1 MKANKGEW
9 SEPYVALRLLGEG
22 KLHLADDDGKRLPGQ
37 WLKVLDVIRYET
49 KDRMVEYNCSTETTI
64 DVSVDGEN
72 VVSVAA
78 NDFLRYAEQL
88 KEEIIES
95 TGNSFSVSDEIKDF
109 FKRVEIKSIKARSVN
124 KSDIFIST
132 EDPSTS
138 IIREHIGFSIK
149 SKFGKDPTLFNT
161 GTNSAAVYKLTN
173 IDDELMN
180 RVNNT
185 YDDKGHTAV
194 AERCRLLKEN
204 GCDFEFSGF
213 PTASRSHCKT
223 FEENLD
229 LLNPRLGS
237 VIDFVLKTHFLTESK
252 ARDVEDMVELLVEH
266 NPCGITRAE
275 EKYPYMMKSFLYASY
290 CGLTAGT
297 LWDGKSQVNG
307 GFIAVDE
314 NGKVTANLAIESE
327 GFKSYLFKHCYFEW
341 PATSEGHGNYAKV
354 YKENGEYFFRL
365 NFQIRYR

>member
-9 SEPYVALRLLGEG
+9 SEPYVALRVLGEG
-22 KLHLADDDGKRLPGQ
+22 KLDLADDDGNVLPGQ
-37 WLKVLDVIRYET
+37 WLNVLDVIRHET
-49 KDRMVEYNCSTETTI
+49 KKRVVEYNYSSETTI
-64 DVSVDGEN
+64 NVIVDGES
-72 VVSVAA
+72 VVSVASG
-78 NDFLRYAEQL
+78 DFLKYAEQL
-88 KEEIIES
+88 KREILRS
-95 TGNSFSVSDEIKDF
+95 KGNSFSVSDDIIAF
-109 FKRVEIKSIKARSVN
+109 LKRVEIESIKARSVN

-132 EDPSTS
+132 EDPRTS
-138 IIREHIGFSIK
+138 IVRKRIGFSIK

-161 GTNSAAVYKLTN
+161 GANSAAVYKLTN
-173 IDDELMN
+173 IDDVLMDK
-180 RVNNT
+180 VNST

-194 AERCRLLKEN
+194 AERCRLLKER
-204 GCDFEFSGF
+204 GCEFEFLGF

-229 LLNPRLGS
+229 LLNPRLGT
-237 VIDFVLKTHFLTESK
+237 VIDFILRTHFLTESK

-266 NPCGITRAE
+266 NPCGISRAE

-297 LWDGKSQVNG
+297 LWDGRSQVNG

-314 NGKVTANLAIESE
+314 YGKVTANLAIESE

-354 YKENGEYFFRL
+354 YKEKNEYFYRL
-365 NFQIRYR
+365 NFQIRYK